1 MTLPQ
6 LPSGV
11 SGGGQPPRQGS
22 RIRWRSLHARL
33 GCSLTML
40 LPAQILVNNAGLG
53 RNNAHLF
60 DGKTASWVEMVS
72 TNVLGVCMCAR
83 EAVQVGP

>member
-1 MTLPQ
+1 MLHTLAHPT
-6 LPSGV
+6 
-11 SGGGQPPRQGS
+11 GS
-22 RIRWRSLHARL
+22 ALLQL
-33 GCSLTML
+33 GCSLTTL
-40 LPAQILVNNAGLG
+40 LPTQILVNNAGLG

-83 EAVQVGP
+83 EAVQVGPWGTGCSQGVV